1 MANNNYTIYDLIANG
16 IRFSKKTNMIQQTG
30 KILARPLYTISI
42 DVHNGSIEEG
52 FKRGE
57 VSMQHFYMVHA
68 RNYYV
73 S

>member
-1 MANNNYTIYDLIANG
+1 
-16 IRFSKKTNMIQQTG
+16 MIQQTG